1 MLDCYNREM
10 ARADLYVK
18 VELDLSDG
26 EKPERTAAEICRM
39 IRKLYGVRT
48 AEVSSLIERDTTGK
62 TK

>member
-1 MLDCYNREM
+1 M

-18 VELDLSDG
+18 VELDLIDD

-48 AEVSSLIERDTTGK
+48 AEVSSLIEREK
-62 TK
+62 SNRN